1 MGAVEG
7 FVHWVGRGF
16 RKVGRRLTGYR
27 TLREVWIDVGAQN
40 CDSTYGAAL
49 ANPSLKLFAFEPN
62 LELASELFGAG
73 ALPNIFMIPMAV
85 AETDGSA
92 EFNVTAYSGTS
103 SLLPLDQ
110 QAIEKWVGGQDLRV
124 VAKRVVPT
132 IRLDTFMRLTGI
144 KKVDFLKIDA
154 QGTDLAVVKS
164 LGERLK
170 DVRKIY
176 LEVYVTKDPLYR
188 GTCTKDEVMEYLGKR
203 GFELVAAEPQSDGQ
217 EENLTFENREW
228 K

>member
-1 MGAVEG
+1 MGVVEN
-7 FVHWVGRGF
+7 FVHWAGRGF
-16 RKVGRRLTGYR
+16 RKVGRRLMDYR
-27 TLREVWIDVGAQN
+27 SLRGVWIDVGAMN

-49 ANPSLKLFAFEPN
+49 FNPSLRVYAFEPN
-62 LELASELFGAG
+62 LEIAAKVYASGS
-73 ALPNIFMIPMAV
+73 LPNICMLPMAV
-85 AETDGSA
+85 SETDGSA
-92 EFNVTAYSGTS
+92 EFNITAYPDTS

-110 QAIEKWVGGQDLRV
+110 EAISKWVGGQDLRV

-154 QGTDLAVVKS
+154 QGLDLAVVKS
-164 LGERLK
+164 LGDRVK

-188 GTCTKDEVMEYLGKR
+188 GTCKKDEVMDYLGKR
-203 GFELVAAEPQSDGQ
+203 GFELVGTEAQSDGQ